1 MEELMKELLEEE
13 LEIIAK
19 KAGDI
24 LESPRRIV
32 TFDSRREWSKVF
44 ELIGRDREVMGGGV

>member
-1 MEELMKELLEEE
+1 MKELLEEE

-32 TFDSRREWSKVF
+32 TFDSRRE
-44 ELIGRDREVMGGGV
+44 